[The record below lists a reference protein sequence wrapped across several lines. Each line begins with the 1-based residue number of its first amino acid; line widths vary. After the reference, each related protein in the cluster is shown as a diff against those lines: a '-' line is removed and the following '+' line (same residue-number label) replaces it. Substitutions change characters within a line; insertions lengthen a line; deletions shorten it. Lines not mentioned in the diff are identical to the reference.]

1 MLSNRGLWHTW
12 CFMIRPMRH
21 DFCSFIHSTFHD
33 LRNINTISLGQFVVT
48 TGNIGLTESDGN
60 FGNKHTFQD
69 SKSNRNTNWVLVTPL
84 ARSTA
89 VGAFLGTAQ
98 RKEMSIS
105 EASKFVLPNSLLYSP
120 PDARTKLILTSMH
133 WRGRGMNTNEM
144 GPITGIVDCSS
155 AIFNKEWEREKVL
168 HGLWKRWTVQ
178 DKCIQSYTLGWSQ
191 FAKHDFHVSICL
203 LFCSINLLHLHQN
216 AIQSLQQRQDCLSI
230 ILLHLLYAT
239 LSVAYH
245 HPPHIPQCV
254 VAMYIANLQ
263 KMINP
268 SPKASILLTSSG
280 FVTCDGFSCLL
291 LLVGTF
297 LTFCTISMG
306 PSLPHHKRHNSITST
321 LFTGSP
327 SINKSATSNISTPDH
342 KWIHRQAWRMDAM
355 EKKKSKVRAIA
366 R

>member
-12 CFMIRPMRH
+12 CFMIRPMGH

-33 LRNINTISLGQFVVT
+33 LHNINMISLGQFVVT

-60 FGNKHTFQD
+60 SGNKHTFQD

-105 EASKFVLPNSLLYSP
+105 EASKFVLLNSLLYSP

-133 WRGRGMNTNEM
+133 WQGRGMNTNEM

-168 HGLWKRWTVQ
+168 HSLWKRWTVQ

-203 LFCSINLLHLHQN
+203 LFCSISLLHLHQN
-216 AIQSLQQRQDCLSI
+216 AIQSLQQRQDCHSQLFCCICCMQHYLFLIIIHHIFHNVLLLCTLLIYKRWSTPLSQSI
-230 ILLHLLYAT
+230 YSSHLFRLCNLWRFLLPSSARRNFSHLLYNFHGPQPASPQKTQLHYINT
-239 LSVAYH
+239 LYR
-245 HPPHIPQCV
+245 
-254 VAMYIANLQ
+254 
-263 KMINP
+263 
-268 SPKASILLTSSG
+268 
-280 FVTCDGFSCLL
+280 FS
-291 LLVGTF
+291 F
-297 LTFCTISMG
+297 
-306 PSLPHHKRHNSITST
+306 N
-321 LFTGSP
+321 
-327 SINKSATSNISTPDH
+327 
-342 KWIHRQAWRMDAM
+342 
-355 EKKKSKVRAIA
+355 
-366 R
+366 